1 MSIFLQP
8 TVSSPASE
16 GRGTRESW
24 GARGW
29 LLLWVA
35 TAIFTAW
42 VSPNRARAGEAMA
55 EDKVIVSGASGQL
68 GGLTVKALLA
78 RGVPAK
84 NLILVSRT
92 PTALA
97 EYAKLGASTR
107 FGDFSKP
114 ESLRSAYAGGT
125 RMLLI
130 SIGGGAGPRVD
141 AHKRAIDAAVA
152 AGVKQIAYTS
162 WVAISRGERSGIAA
176 DHYQTEEI
184 LKRSGVAWTFLRNSV
199 YSEGLLT
206 QAARMV
212 ADGSAKVPA
221 HEIRVGYVTREDC
234 AAAAAAVLSPG
245 HDNKTYDITGPELI
259 GVREIAAAASEATG
273 KEIKVT
279 AAEEGTGEPRGFLS
293 PALEVFSRSVQ
304 ELTGRPA
311 TSVRAFLSANRG
323 KLLAGDARQTSAG
336 FEVHRIPEVDPHAL
350 HLREL
355 VERFR
360 AHLTS

>member
-1 MSIFLQP
+1 MTLKENLVSIF
-8 TVSSPASE
+8 VHPAIGSAVCQ
-16 GRGTRESW
+16 GSGTRASR
-24 GARGW
+24 GICARKRRW
-29 LLLWVA
+29 FLLWIA
-35 TAIFTAW
+35 TAIFMAW
-42 VSPNRARAGEAMA
+42 VSPNRARAAAMTVQ
-55 EDKVIVSGASGQL
+55 DKVIVSGASGQL
-68 GGLTVKALLA
+68 GGLAVKALLA

-92 PTALA
+92 PAALA

-114 ESLRSAYAGGT
+114 ESLRTAYAGGT

-130 SIGGGAGPRVD
+130 SIGGGAGPRVE

-162 WVAISRGERSGIAA
+162 WVAISRGDRSGIAA

-184 LKRSGVAWTFLRNSV
+184 LRRSGVAWTFLRNSV

-206 QAARMV
+206 QAAKMA

-245 HDNKTYDITGPELI
+245 HENKIYDITGPELI
-259 GVREIAAAASEATG
+259 GVREIAAAAADATG
-273 KEIKVT
+273 KQIEVI
-279 AAEEGTGEPRGFLS
+279 AAEAGADEPRGFLV
-293 PALEVFSRSVQ
+293 PALEVTSHSVA

-311 TSVRAFLSANRG
+311 TSVRAFLSANRD
-323 KLLAGDARQTSAG
+323 KLLAGDARQS
-336 FEVHRIPEVDPHAL
+336 R
-350 HLREL
+350 
-355 VERFR
+355 
-360 AHLTS
+360 